1 MIKFVYSFFSI
12 KIREGKKYLALESCE
27 LLLAG
32 QKPFRCLTYPSL
44 SSDFVLFNS
53 RLRFAFSLSSL
64 EISPSSSRTVSWNTI
79 SQAKINNITTD
90 IYILPSFIRRQDK
103 VSWLYLTRYD
113 EKTTAIFAS
122 DGRRMS
128 WLLTVLGKVFSPQP
142 NNFIFLKTICCF
154 VLLYS
159 ELIWYADTCV
169 RYDVVNEFLWKSN
182 DHYSFFVY
190 TIYIRTSWSKYLVCS
205 NHFLSWSKCM
215 THSFITYKG
224 LPRTVSSCLSND
236 CHLLPSYWLIPL
248 SMLVLWSIPG
258 AAVRVLLGAKRAGK
272 RSWSPTV
279 G

>member
-79 SQAKINNITTD
+79 SQAKINDITTD
-90 IYILPSFIRRQDK
+90 IYILPSFIHRQDK
-103 VSWLYLTRYD
+103 ISLLYLTRCD

-122 DGRRMS
+122 DGLRVS
-128 WLLTVLGKVFSPQP
+128 WLLTVLGKVFFAQP

-159 ELIWYADTCV
+159 ELIWYADTRV

-182 DHYSFFVY
+182 DHYSFLVY
-190 TIYIRTSWSKYLVCS
+190 TIYIRT
-205 NHFLSWSKCM
+205 SWSKCM

-248 SMLVLWSIPG
+248 SMSVLWSIPG
-258 AAVRVLLGAKRAGK
+258 AAVRVLLDAKRAGK
-272 RSWSPTV
+272 RSWSLTV